1 MLKPKIAKRKFYD
14 KWLYKVTLTFDG
26 ANVLRQY
33 SPEKILEMYKSDTY
47 TNMGRYCFLAYSKN
61 IDLINKISETLV
73 SSGEPRQLRL
83 EHTSIDVYTNSKE
96 LYDQLSIEFESILKH
111 RYEPNPLADSTSDN
125 IVTDKLPHGRY
136 QYKIFLKPHL
146 MANSTD
152 EKTKYLNW
160 IKGQGD
166 KISMSMSV
174 RGWFLTTNWN
184 WDRRYIWVEDEQ
196 TLLMLKLRNAA
207 VVGKIHRYTL
217 ADK

>member
-33 SPEKILEMYKSDTY
+33 SPEKIVEMYQSNTY
-47 TNMGRYCFLAYSKN
+47 TNMVRYCFLAYSKN
-61 IDLINKISETLV
+61 IDLINSISETLV
-73 SSGEPRQLRL
+73 SSGEPMQLRL
-83 EHTSIDVYTNSKE
+83 EHKSLDVYINSVS
-96 LYDQLSIEFESILKH
+96 LYERLSSEFAAILKH
-111 RYEPNPLADSTSDN
+111 RYEPNPLADSTSDH
-125 IVTDKLPHGRY
+125 IVTNKLPHGRY
-136 QYKIFLKPHL
+136 QYKVFLKPHL
-146 MANSTD
+146 MANDID
-152 EKTKYLNW
+152 EKIKYLNW

-166 KISMSMSV
+166 KMSMSMTV

-196 TLLMLKLRNAA
+196 SLLMLKLRNAA
-207 VVGKIHRYTL
+207 VMGKTHRYAL

>member
-33 SPEKILEMYKSDTY
+33 SPEKILEMYKLDTY
-47 TNMGRYCFLAYSKN
+47 TNMGRYWFLAYSKN

-73 SSGEPRQLRL
+73 LSGEPMQLRL
-83 EHTSIDVYTNSKE
+83 EHTSIDVYTNSVS
-96 LYDQLSIEFESILKH
+96 LYDQLSSEFENILKH
-111 RYEPNPLADSTSDN
+111 RYEPNPLADSTTDN
-125 IVTDKLPHGRY
+125 IITDKLPHGRY
-136 QYKIFLKPHL
+136 QYKVFLKPH
-146 MANSTD
+146 MMSNDAD

-166 KISMSMSV
+166 KMSMSMSV

-184 WDRRYIWVEDEQ
+184 WDRRYMWVEDDQ
-196 TLLMLKLRNAA
+196 SLLMLKLRNAS
-207 VVGKIHRYTL
+207 VVGKIHRYAL

>member
-33 SPEKILEMYKSDTY
+33 SPEKILEMYKSDTH
-47 TNMGRYCFLAYSKN
+47 TTMGRYWFLAYSKN

-73 SSGEPRQLRL
+73 SSGEPIQLRL
-83 EHTSIDVYTNSKE
+83 EHTSIDVYTNSVS
-96 LYDQLSIEFESILKH
+96 LYDQLSSEFENILKH

-136 QYKIFLKPHL
+136 QYKVFLKPHL
-146 MANSTD
+146 MANDID

-160 IKGQGD
+160 IKGQGE

-207 VVGKIHRYTL
+207 VVGKMHRYTL
-217 ADK
+217 VDK